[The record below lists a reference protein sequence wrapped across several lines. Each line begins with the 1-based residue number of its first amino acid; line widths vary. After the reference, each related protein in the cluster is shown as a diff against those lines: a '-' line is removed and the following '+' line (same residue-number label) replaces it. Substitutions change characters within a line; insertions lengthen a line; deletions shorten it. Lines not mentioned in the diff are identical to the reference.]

1 MTISNGP
8 ATSFVPSSWPAA
20 AAGEKMTSGFARFL
34 TPLEVVKLMP
44 VFTQAPESKFAFV
57 VVAGKRARQLM
68 SGASPLLANPRS
80 HKATRIAMEELYA
93 GQLEYK
99 TPDIPA
105 GEEAKDKRRK
115 D

>member
-1 MTISNGP
+1 
-8 ATSFVPSSWPAA
+8 
-20 AAGEKMTSGFARFL
+20 
-34 TPLEVVKLMP
+34 MP

-99 TPDIPA
+99 TPDIPV